1 MRAFVSAS
9 LIAIVIAG
17 TAASAGDRPAFSYAV
32 VVEAPGSLQ
41 VALRDQLRDG
51 FTCAAVA
58 RSVGMTLAKT
68 AAVVLTRAADPQ
80 AAPPA
85 TAGVRV
91 LTSTPDG
98 VGELAQ
104 QLDAAAADGYGV
116 CGLTLTTPVWGRPGG
131 AYAVVVVLTR
141 TTTAPTGV
149 SYRLVH
155 TTGRRDEWAEVQRA
169 AAAGFLAA
177 RIASRPQPDVSSTS
191 DMVILAE
198 KTAASRPV
206 TYDLELGGNGPG
218 LQKDLDKARARGFCA
233 ALATWATPERMTL
246 LLARPVDGP
255 CDGVHDYKVD
265 EPSGFMG
272 LNVSSTDGT
281 LVGLH
286 RVKDAIMALYDRRG
300 GSIDYRSLESVLPDE
315 DSHPLRPS
323 REHRTLVDKLNADG
337 DAGFRPVDV
346 AWRAGAVEQARAV
359 DVILARPR
367 D

>member
-1 MRAFVSAS
+1 MRAFVPAS

-17 TAASAGDRPAFSYAV
+17 AAASAGDRRAYSYAI
-32 VVEAPGSLQ
+32 VVEAPGSLPA
-41 VALRDQLRDG
+41 ALRDQLRDG

-58 RSVGMTLAKT
+58 RSVGITLAKT
-68 AAVVLTRAADPQ
+68 AAVVLTRAAEPQ
-80 AAPPA
+80 AAPA
-85 TAGVRV
+85 AAGVRV
-91 LTSTPDG
+91 ITSTPDG
-98 VGELAQ
+98 VGELAP
-104 QLDAAAADGYGV
+104 QLDAAAAEGFGV

-149 SYRLVH
+149 TYRAFH
-155 TTGRRDEWAEVQRA
+155 ETGRRGEWAEVQRA

-177 RIASRPQPDVSSTS
+177 RVASRPQPDVSSTS
-191 DMVILAE
+191 DMVYLAE
-198 KTAASRPV
+198 KTAASRPM
-206 TYDLELGGNGPG
+206 TYDIELGGDGPA
-218 LQKDLDKARARGFCA
+218 LQKDLDKALARGFCA
-233 ALATWATPERMTL
+233 AQATWATPERMTL

-255 CDGVHDYKVD
+255 CDGAHEYKVN
-265 EPSGFMG
+265 ESSGFMG

-286 RVKDAIMALYDRRG
+286 RVKDATLALYDRRG
-300 GSIDYRSLESVLPDE
+300 GAIEYRSLESVLPDE

-323 REHRTLVDKLNADG
+323 REHRALVDKLNADG
-337 DAGFRPVDV
+337 DSGFRPVDV

>member
-1 MRAFVSAS
+1 MRAFVFAS
-9 LIAIVIAG
+9 LTAIVIAG
-17 TAASAGDRPAFSYAV
+17 AAASAGDRPAYSYAI

-41 VALRDQLRDG
+41 DALRNQLRDG

-58 RSVGMTLAKT
+58 RSVGITLAKT

-91 LTSTPDG
+91 ITATPDG

-104 QLDAAAADGYGV
+104 QLDAAATDGYGV

-149 SYRLVH
+149 TYRAFH
-155 TTGRRDEWAEVQRA
+155 ETGRRGEWAEVQRG

-177 RIASRPQPDVSSTS
+177 HVASRPQPDVSSTS
-191 DMVILAE
+191 DMVYLAE
-198 KTAASRPV
+198 KTATSRPM
-206 TYDLELGGNGPG
+206 TYDIELGGNGPG
-218 LQKDLDKARARGFCA
+218 LQKDLNKALARGFCA
-233 ALATWATPERMTL
+233 ALATWATPERMIL

-255 CDGVHDYKVD
+255 CDGAHEYKVN
-265 EPSGFMG
+265 ESSGFMG

-281 LVGLH
+281 LLGLH
-286 RVKDAIMALYDRRG
+286 RVNDATMALYDRRG
-300 GSIDYRSLESVLPDE
+300 AAIEYRSIESVLPDE

-337 DAGFRPVDV
+337 DSGFRPVDV